1 MMVSVLSKFL
11 GLLVQETMKLDHIFV
26 LHLIHTF
33 SWGPRGFPID
43 QLKDNFVNG
52 PLDTIEFGDL
62 PFSSIGVIQ
71 SLCNGDPDN
80 DTVFRM
86 TCPDSTKFSFDRSE
100 KSIPLYSPYN
110 AQTTTHL
117 YSAIWGLYL
126 PSAS

>member
-1 MMVSVLSKFL
+1 MVSVLSKFL

-33 SWGPRGFPID
+33 SWGPRGFSID

-126 PSAS
+126 PRAS